1 MSTKKKL
8 TEQTTNKTTSKKKKN
23 KAASPSSSHSKETN
37 VNRQRKHKVPKKMAD
52 NRKRM
57 STSSMKTLVST
68 SQFLRRLIMFLG
80 ILKIFFVFEFIDAEE
95 NKVHRKGEED
105 A

>member
-1 MSTKKKL
+1 VSTKKKV

-37 VNRQRKHKVPKKMAD
+37 VNRQRKNKVPKKMAD

-57 STSSMKTLVST
+57 STSAMKTLVST
-68 SQFLRRLIMFLG
+68 SQFLHRLIMFL
-80 ILKIFFVFEFIDAEE
+80 
-95 NKVHRKGEED
+95 H
-105 A
+105 